1 MYFSQDKKSSI
12 QGLTIFKKKKKQ
24 RKITAAPVFLLV
36 IDITNRRNGIFLKYA
51 QEITRS
57 ICFKSETTKSPKGTE
72 TMKKGTKNIE
82 KEK

>member
-1 MYFSQDKKSSI
+1 M
-12 QGLTIFKKKKKQ
+12 
-24 RKITAAPVFLLV
+24 FLLV